1 MSFTQSAEYQLEQA
15 IVSLFSAVTGLN
27 VYTTSRT
34 GSRLFPYVS
43 ISATPARQPIGPYS
57 GVYEMSVAI
66 NYSQTS
72 AKYSETQFDEQYL
85 DVFGGLYS
93 TPTSLREKIENG
105 ATDLKVYMARVSAQN
120 PTINVGKRAW
130 QRGIVVSAI
139 VTPELSVVTVT
150 YSYQF
155 DDDDNS
161 FYLAT
166 I

>member
-15 IVSLFSAVTGLN
+15 IVPLFSAVTGLN

-43 ISATPARQPIGPYS
+43 ISATPARQLISPYS
-57 GVYEMSVAI
+57 GVYEMNVAI

-85 DVFGGLYS
+85 DIFGSLYS
-93 TPTSLREKIENG
+93 TPVELQAKIQDNT
-105 ATDLKVYMARVSAQN
+105 TDLKIYMARISAQN
-120 PTINVGKRAW
+120 PTINTGKRAW
-130 QRGIVVSAI
+130 QRGLVINSI
-139 VTPELSVVTVT
+139 VTPDV
-150 YSYQF
+150 YSDGLYDYEF
-155 DDDDNS
+155 DEANNS

>member
-1 MSFTQSAEYQLEQA
+1 MSFTQSAEYRLEQA
-15 IVSLFSAVTGLN
+15 IVPLFSSITGLN
-27 VYTTSRT
+27 VYTTNRT

-93 TPTSLREKIENG
+93 TPTGLREKIENG

-139 VTPELSVVTVT
+139 VTPELAVLM
-150 YSYQF
+150 YSYEF

>member
-1 MSFTQSAEYQLEQA
+1 MSFTQSAEHQLEQA
-15 IVSLFSAVTGLN
+15 IVPLFSAVTGLN
-27 VYTTSRT
+27 VYTTNRT

-72 AKYSETQFDEQYL
+72 AKYSKTQFDEQYL
-85 DVFGGLYS
+85 DVFGSLYS

-130 QRGIVVSAI
+130 QKGIMVSAI
-139 VTPELSVVTVT
+139 VTPELAVFI
-150 YSYQF
+150 YSYEF